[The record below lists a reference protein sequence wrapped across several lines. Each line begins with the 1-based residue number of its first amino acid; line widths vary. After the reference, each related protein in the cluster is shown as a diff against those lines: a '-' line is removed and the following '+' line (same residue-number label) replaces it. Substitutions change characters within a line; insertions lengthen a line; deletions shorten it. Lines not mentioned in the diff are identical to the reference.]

1 MLRRTYIAL
10 TAMAAAAVSA
20 SALADSYA
28 TLTMPTLNTDMR
40 TWTDGSV
47 YDNLWPTSGSPNPNV
62 LMTAGGIPFAF
73 AQDASSGNTA
83 FVGTVGTTSTLTMTV
98 DRTGITDVYTLINA
112 AYSQTTSGNT
122 VGSVVLNFSDDVS
135 VTEKLIS
142 GTNVRDHYFGSFVN
156 STTAPYVTQ
165 AAFET
170 NTPGTAHL
178 DMQTWSVPSADRGLE
193 LLNVEFIT
201 TPNAGVNAVLAAA
214 TVGTVTSGTSV
225 PEPASGMLLLGGL
238 GALMAGVRR
247 RRLIA

>member
-1 MLRRTYIAL
+1 MLRTRLAL
-10 TAMAAAAVSA
+10 AAVVASAVAA
-20 SALADSYA
+20 SALADSF
-28 TLTMPTLNTDMR
+28 TELTMPTLNTNMR

-73 AQDASSGNTA
+73 GQASGNTA
-83 FVGTVGTTSTLTMTV
+83 FVGGAFGTTSTLTMTV
-98 DRTGITDVYTLINA
+98 DKTGITDVYTLINA

-122 VGSVVLNFSDDVS
+122 VGSVVLNFAGDVS
-135 VTEKLIS
+135 VTGNLIS
-142 GTNVRDHYFGSFVN
+142 GYNVRDHYYGEFVN
-156 STTAPYVTQ
+156 TTTAPNVTQ

-201 TPNAGVNAVLAAA
+201 TPNMGVDPVLAAA
-214 TVGTVTSGTSV
+214 TVGTVTSVSSV
-225 PEPASGMLLLGGL
+225 PEPASGVLLLAGL
-238 GALMAGVRR
+238 GAMVARGFRR
-247 RRLIA
+247 RKLAA